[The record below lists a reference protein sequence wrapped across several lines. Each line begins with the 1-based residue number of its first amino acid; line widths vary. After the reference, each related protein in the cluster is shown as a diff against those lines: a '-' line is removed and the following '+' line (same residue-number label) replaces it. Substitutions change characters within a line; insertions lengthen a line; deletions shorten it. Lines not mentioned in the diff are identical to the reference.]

1 MEDSCLDIDGSM
13 TFLFHDDEELQGK
26 NWCQVSVEMVCS
38 MGFSAK
44 QARTP
49 KDSRRFKKEGMKQHN
64 SAKSSGFFTFLANQR
79 WPMLLAVLSAV
90 LLALLLKSRPE
101 ALSSS
106 EIGWS

>member
-1 MEDSCLDIDGSM
+1 M

-44 QARTP
+44 QARAP
-49 KDSRRFKKEGMKQHN
+49 KVSRRFKKEGMKQHN
-64 SAKSSGFFTFLANQR
+64 SAKSGGFFNVLANQR
-79 WPMLLAVLSAV
+79 WPMLLAALSAV
-90 LLALLLKSRPE
+90 LLALLLKPRPK
-101 ALSSS
+101 ACFFS

>member
-1 MEDSCLDIDGSM
+1 MEHSCLDIDASM

-26 NWCQVSVEMVCS
+26 SWCQVSVEMVCS
-38 MGFSAK
+38 IGFSAK

-64 SAKSSGFFTFLANQR
+64 SAKSGGFFNFLANQR
-79 WPMLLAVLSAV
+79 WPMLLAALSAV
-90 LLALLLKSRPE
+90 LLALLLKSRHE